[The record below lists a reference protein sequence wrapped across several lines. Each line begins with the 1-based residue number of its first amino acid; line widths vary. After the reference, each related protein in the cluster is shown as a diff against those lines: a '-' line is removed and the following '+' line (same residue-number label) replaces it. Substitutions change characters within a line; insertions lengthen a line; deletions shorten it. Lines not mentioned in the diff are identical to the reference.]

1 MNPHPARPLRV
12 GVVMDPIARINP
24 KKDSTLAMLLAA
36 QARGWDLHTLELGD
50 LWLRDGE
57 AWGRARPV
65 TVRADL
71 HDWYTHGEAVA
82 CPLGDFD
89 VLLMRKDPPFDTE
102 YIYATYILGR
112 AEAAG
117 CLVVNRP
124 QGLRDMN
131 EKVFTAWFPQCCA
144 PTLITRNM
152 ADMRARPDLIHLHVA
167 YPAGAA
173 ARRLAAYWGV
183 PLVLTEHWTV
193 YGRTAWAD
201 CPAWRRWDMRRT
213 GAAADCICPV
223 TRGLGEDMQAAGV
236 GRNGLFVPVPN
247 VVDTGLFHPQ
257 EPGAAEEPLTLL
269 HISSLVDH
277 HKNISGL
284 LRALAMCLPELP
296 GLRVR
301 IIGDGDPEPHR
312 RFAEALGI
320 GDRIHWGT
328 EIPLAQVA
336 AEMRQAHALV
346 LFSHFEN
353 FPCVIGEAWA
363 SGIPVFATRVG
374 GIAEYLDA
382 AHGALVE
389 PGDEAGLARV
399 LRDWVNGRRWD
410 PVRLRSTATDRF
422 SLPAVAEAYDRVYR
436 TLLDPAEGSHPVNR

>member
-1 MNPHPARPLRV
+1 MASVEKEPLRV
-12 GVVMDPIARINP
+12 LHLASWYPTAVHG
-24 KKDSTLAMLLAA
+24 TLGNFV
-36 QARGWDLHTLELGD
+36 QRH
-50 LWLRDGE
+50 
-57 AWGRARPV
+57 V
-65 TVRADL
+65 
-71 HDWYTHGEAVA
+71 EAVA
-82 CPLGDFD
+82 TMHRCE
-89 VLLMRKDPPFDTE
+89 VLAAVEDAGVGSVVRFTEDRAGGAGREPIRTHRIHLPPRRPHAFF
-102 YIYATYILGR
+102 ATRALVNLGR
-112 AEAAG
+112 
-117 CLVVNRP
+117 
-124 QGLRDMN
+124 
-131 EKVFTAWFPQCCA
+131 
-144 PTLITRNM
+144 TLE
-152 ADMRARPDLIHLHVA
+152 RPDLIHLHVA

-382 AHGALVE
+382 AHGDLVE

>member
-1 MNPHPARPLRV
+1 MGVEICHSAWNAGVSDIWGMASVEKEPLRV
-12 GVVMDPIARINP
+12 LHLASWYPTAVHG
-24 KKDSTLAMLLAA
+24 TLGNFV
-36 QARGWDLHTLELGD
+36 QRH
-50 LWLRDGE
+50 
-57 AWGRARPV
+57 V
-65 TVRADL
+65 
-71 HDWYTHGEAVA
+71 EAVA
-82 CPLGDFD
+82 TMHRCE
-89 VLLMRKDPPFDTE
+89 VLAAVEDAGVGSVVRFTEDRPGGAGREPIRTHRIHVPPRRPHAFF
-102 YIYATYILGR
+102 ATRALVDLGR
-112 AEAAG
+112 
-117 CLVVNRP
+117 
-124 QGLRDMN
+124 
-131 EKVFTAWFPQCCA
+131 
-144 PTLITRNM
+144 TLE
-152 ADMRARPDLIHLHVA
+152 RPDLIHLHVA

-257 EPGAAEEPLTLL
+257 EPGAGEEPLTLL

-389 PGDEAGLARV
+389 RGDEAGLARV

-436 TLLDPAEGSHPVNR
+436 TLLDPAEGSQPVRR

>member
-1 MNPHPARPLRV
+1 MASVEKEPLRV
-12 GVVMDPIARINP
+12 LHLASWYPTAVHG
-24 KKDSTLAMLLAA
+24 TLGNFV
-36 QARGWDLHTLELGD
+36 QRH
-50 LWLRDGE
+50 
-57 AWGRARPV
+57 V
-65 TVRADL
+65 
-71 HDWYTHGEAVA
+71 EAVA
-82 CPLGDFD
+82 TMHRCEVLAAVED
-89 VLLMRKDPPFDTE
+89 VGVGSVVRFTEDRPGGAGRETIRTHRIHLPPRRPHAFF
-102 YIYATYILGR
+102 ATRALVDLGR
-112 AEAAG
+112 
-117 CLVVNRP
+117 
-124 QGLRDMN
+124 
-131 EKVFTAWFPQCCA
+131 
-144 PTLITRNM
+144 TLE
-152 ADMRARPDLIHLHVA
+152 RPDLIHLHVA

-193 YGRTAWAD
+193 YGRAAWAD

>member
-1 MNPHPARPLRV
+1 LPPRRPHAFFATRALVALGR
-12 GVVMDPIARINP
+12 
-24 KKDSTLAMLLAA
+24 
-36 QARGWDLHTLELGD
+36 TLE
-50 LWLRDGE
+50 
-57 AWGRARPV
+57 
-65 TVRADL
+65 
-71 HDWYTHGEAVA
+71 
-82 CPLGDFD
+82 
-89 VLLMRKDPPFDTE
+89 
-102 YIYATYILGR
+102 
-112 AEAAG
+112 
-117 CLVVNRP
+117 
-124 QGLRDMN
+124 
-131 EKVFTAWFPQCCA
+131 
-144 PTLITRNM
+144 
-152 ADMRARPDLIHLHVA
+152 RPDLIHLHVA

-173 ARRLAAYWGV
+173 ARRLAAHWGV

-193 YGRTAWAD
+193 YGRTAWAQY
-201 CPAWRRWDMRRT
+201 PAWRRWDMRRT

-247 VVDTGLFHPQ
+247 VVDTGLFHPRVQ
-257 EPGAAEEPLTLL
+257 GAGEEPLTLL

-284 LRALAMCLPELP
+284 LRALALCLPELP
-296 GLRVR
+296 ELRVR

-312 RFAEALGI
+312 RFAATLGI
-320 GDRIHWGT
+320 GDRIQWGT

-382 AHGALVE
+382 DHGALVE
-389 PGDEAGLARV
+389 PGDEAGLAQV
-399 LRDWVNGRRWD
+399 LRDWVHGRRWD
-410 PVRLRSTATDRF
+410 PIRLRSTATDRF

-436 TLLDPAEGSHPVNR
+436 TLLDPSHRNHPAHR